1 MPISDDP
8 YLQLQKSIGAFKNA
22 ISEEFQYNMSDSIQP
37 AIKAMSDSFVKLN
50 QELLKLYP
58 LPEANNFKQTL
69 LSCFSAINTE
79 ISKSFNADA
88 KQLSLHFSEI
98 LKDTKIE
105 NDNIYI
111 PNLLPSVGQI
121 KTKHLESVVY
131 PEKPM
136 IKVSLS
142 DIIAIIAILV
152 AMSIA
157 ITNHISDEKALNTI
171 IEHIDNIADISN
183 GSDPVQE
190 ALSPSQGTSS
200 PQD

>member
-1 MPISDDP
+1 MSINNDP
-8 YLQLQKSIGAFKNA
+8 YLQLQKNIETFKNA
-22 ISEEFQYNMSDSIQP
+22 IGKEFQYNMSYSIQP
-37 AIKAMSDSFVKLN
+37 AIKAISNSFVKLN
-50 QELLKLYP
+50 QELSRLYP
-58 LPEANNFKQTL
+58 LPKANKFKQTL

-79 ISKSFNADA
+79 ISESFNADA
-88 KQLSLHFSEI
+88 KQLNLHFSEI

-105 NDNIYI
+105 NGSIYI
-111 PNLLPSVGQI
+111 PNLLPSSGRI

-131 PEKPM
+131 SEKPM

-142 DIIAIIAILV
+142 DIIAIIAILITI
-152 AMSIA
+152 SIA

-190 ALSPSQGTSS
+190 VPLPSQGTSS

>member
-1 MPISDDP
+1 MPISNDP
-8 YLQLQKSIGAFKNA
+8 YLQLQKSIEAFKNA
-22 ISEEFQYNMSDSIQP
+22 IGKEFQYNMSYPIQP

-50 QELLKLYP
+50 QELSRLYP

-69 LSCFSAINTE
+69 FSCFSAINTE
-79 ISKSFNADA
+79 ISESFNADA
-88 KQLSLHFSEI
+88 KQLNLHFSEI

-121 KTKHLESVVY
+121 KTKHLEAVVY
-131 PEKPM
+131 SEKPM

-152 AMSIA
+152 AISIA

-183 GSDPVQE
+183 GSDPAQE
-190 ALSPSQGTSS
+190 VPSPSQGTSLS
-200 PQD
+200 QD